1 MWSTMRASFYT
12 LLSAAFITSWP
23 STYTKV
29 NSGKAY
35 LVKTHRDVSN
45 YNYFFKLVCLLGNN
59 QIADCV
65 WNVMAHALKPDF
77 VFLPNGRVHL
87 NRRGRQFSRLLAG
100 ELYTS
105 ACRVCTARASPC
117 SAVMWRLLV
126 TPLYSL
132 VSPSL
137 LLPCVTVCHH
147 ISTGL
152 YQVYSIDVLTTPHYK
167 TILDNQ

>member
-87 NRRGRQFSRLLAG
+87 NRRGGVSVQSTTGRRAVHISLQGLYCSCQPVFCCHVTFTGYPTLFSCFSF
-100 ELYTS
+100 TS
-105 ACRVCTARASPC
+105 PPLRHRVPSHFNWT
-117 SAVMWRLLV
+117 L
-126 TPLYSL
+126 
-132 VSPSL
+132 PSL
-137 LLPCVTVCHH
+137 FDRCFDNTAL
-147 ISTGL
+147 
-152 YQVYSIDVLTTPHYK
+152 QDYSG
-167 TILDNQ
+167 